1 MHFVEGKLN
10 GHLDKRV
17 GTHSLALDELFTK
30 IIKIKDFHAEIF
42 IKPENQND
50 I

>member
-17 GTHSLALDELFTK
+17 GTHSLTLDELFTK
-30 IIKIKDFHAEIF
+30 IIKIKDFHA
-42 IKPENQND
+42 
-50 I
+50 